1 VTLAVNQIL
10 YKLLKNAEL
19 SLILEKMRI
28 GVTHMKKII
37 TAPDAPAAIGPYSHA
52 VQVDNLLYASG
63 QIPLDPVSMKIV
75 EGGIEAETRQV
86 MKNIEA
92 VLKAAG
98 LDFSHVI
105 KATIF
110 LANIADL
117 AAMNSVYAEAFPEN
131 PPARSCYQVAALPAG
146 AKVEIEVIAR
156 FD

>member
-1 VTLAVNQIL
+1 MR
-10 YKLLKNAEL
+10 LKNAEL
-19 SLILEKMRI
+19 SLILEKMKT
-28 GVTHMKKII
+28 GVTQMKKII
-37 TAPDAPAAIGPYSHA
+37 TAPKAPAAIGPYSHA
-52 VQVDNLLYASG
+52 VQADNLLYASG
-63 QIPLDPVSMKIV
+63 QIPLDPVSMKLV

-92 VLKAAG
+92 VLEAAG
-98 LDFSHVI
+98 LTFSHVI

-146 AKVEIEVIAR
+146 AGVEIEVIAR